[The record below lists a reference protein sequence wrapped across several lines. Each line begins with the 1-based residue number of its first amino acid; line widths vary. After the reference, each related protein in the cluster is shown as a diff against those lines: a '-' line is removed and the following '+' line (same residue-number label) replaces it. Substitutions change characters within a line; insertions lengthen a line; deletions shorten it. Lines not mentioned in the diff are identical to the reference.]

1 MGWQRDR
8 SGTQYSAGGTVE
20 KAIFSITCTTCR
32 ARLAVRSEAAIGTIL
47 EGPKCESMVHS
58 GPPEGWSTA
67 QSPGQEPLPTDS
79 TAPPSLDRVS
89 ETPLTLELDPAANS
103 LLGRLFQHLWVLGG
117 SAFVAIAVV
126 AWGLWALLETSQPPP
141 ESAALTSERPAT
153 AVAGYD
159 TEQPSSPPG
168 PQTEGVQSPDNA
180 ADDAAAG
187 ENTSGPSSLEPP
199 TSTTEPPSI
208 PSSPSATEP
217 SAKSEPAAAE
227 LPFLFPPAAEND
239 VEEDSPPIEIRKLPP
254 SPVDVAARLAD
265 PLAEIELNDVPLIG
279 VMDLLSSMST
289 VPITLDA
296 DMLAQLGVAPRDRV
310 TLRLGSTTIGD
321 ALRTAV
327 AKRGLSVAID
337 GGGLI
342 VTAPAD
348 YRETPRKIR
357 YTVSD
362 LAGEDQAALEK
373 LATMIRNLVA
383 PQSWRGNGGEGSI
396 EPVGNALLVVQTG
409 DVHRRILIFCEKLRN
424 ARRLPLRSRE
434 DPRLFTLA
442 TRADRA
448 RKTLDRP
455 VTVNFHEPAPLARIL
470 AYLSQVTGVDILVDR
485 ASLALAD
492 TSDQVEATLTAR
504 KQRLGEA
511 LTALL
516 RPLGLTYRIVGDE
529 LIQVTTEEAA
539 EERLELEFLPIGHW
553 LDRGGSAERL
563 AEQLKARVAPVSW
576 SDVGGEADIYFDAP
590 SGCLIVLQSQPAQAA
605 IQQLLA
611 TPPKGK

>member
-1 MGWQRDR
+1 M
-8 SGTQYSAGGTVE
+8 E

-32 ARLAVRSEAAIGTIL
+32 ARLAVRSEVAIGTIL
-47 EGPKCESMVHS
+47 ECPKCESMVHIV
-58 GPPEGWSTA
+58 PPEGWRPA
-67 QSPGQEPLPTDS
+67 QSSGQEPLPTDS
-79 TAPPSLDRVS
+79 AAPPPLNHVS

-103 LLGRLFQHLWVLGG
+103 LLDRLFQHLWILGG
-117 SAFVAIAVV
+117 SAFVAVAVV
-126 AWGLWALLETSQPPP
+126 VWGLWSLPAPSGPPP

-153 AVAGYD
+153 AVAGNNI
-159 TEQPSSPPG
+159 EQPSSPPE
-168 PQTEGVQSPDNA
+168 PQSRDVHSPDNI
-180 ADDAAAG
+180 ADDAAAD
-187 ENTSGPSSLEPP
+187 ENTSGPPSLEPP
-199 TSTTEPPSI
+199 TSTTAPPSV
-208 PSSPSATEP
+208 PSSPSATKP
-217 SAKSEPAAAE
+217 STKSAP
-227 LPFLFPPAAEND
+227 LFPPAAENAA
-239 VEEDSPPIEIRKLPP
+239 EEDLPPIEIKKLPP
-254 SPVDVAARLAD
+254 APVDVAARLAD
-265 PLAEIELNDVPLIG
+265 PLVEIELNNVPLIG

-296 DMLAQLGVAPRDRV
+296 DVLAQLGVAPRDRV
-310 TLRLGSTTIGD
+310 ALRLGSTTIGD
-321 ALRTAV
+321 ALRTA
-327 AKRGLSVAID
+327 AAERGLSVAID

-383 PQSWRGNGGEGSI
+383 PQTWRGNGGEGSI
-396 EPVGNALLVVQTG
+396 EPEGNALLVVQTG

-424 ARRLPLRSRE
+424 ARGLPLRSRE
-434 DPRLFTLA
+434 DPRLFALT

-455 VTVNFHEPAPLARIL
+455 ATVNFHEPAPLARIL
-470 AYLSQVTGVDILVDR
+470 AYLSQATGVDILVDR

-539 EERLELEFLPIGHW
+539 EERLELEFHPISPW
-553 LDRGGSAERL
+553 LDRGIQAERL

-576 SDVGGEADIYFDAP
+576 SDVGGLADIYFDAP
-590 SGCLIVLQSQPAQAA
+590 SSCLIVLQSQPAQEA
-605 IQQLLA
+605 IQRLLA
-611 TPPKGK
+611 TPPDG

>member
-1 MGWQRDR
+1 M
-8 SGTQYSAGGTVE
+8 E
-20 KAIFSITCTTCR
+20 KAIFSITCTTCH

-47 EGPKCESMVHS
+47 ECPKCESMVHIV
-58 GPPEGWSTA
+58 PPEGWSPA

-79 TAPPSLDRVS
+79 TAPPPLDRVS
-89 ETPLTLELDPAANS
+89 ETPLTLELDPATNS
-103 LLGRLFQHLWVLGG
+103 LLGRLFQRLWILWG
-117 SAFVAIAVV
+117 SAFVAVAVV
-126 AWGLWALLETSQPPP
+126 VWGLWSLLAPSQPPP

-153 AVAGYD
+153 AGYD

-168 PQTEGVQSPDNA
+168 PQSGGVQSPDNA

-187 ENTSGPSSLEPP
+187 KNTSGPSSTEPP
-199 TSTTEPPSI
+199 TSTTETPSI

-227 LPFLFPPAAEND
+227 PTSLFPPAAEND
-239 VEEDSPPIEIRKLPP
+239 AEEDSPPIEIRKLPP
-254 SPVDVAARLAD
+254 PPVDVAARLAD

-296 DMLAQLGVAPRDRV
+296 DALAQLGVAPRDRV

-321 ALRTAV
+321 ALRTAA

-373 LATMIRNLVA
+373 LATMICNLVA

-396 EPVGNALLVVQTG
+396 EPEGNALLVVQTG

-424 ARRLPLRSRE
+424 ARHLPLRSRE
-434 DPRLFTLA
+434 DPRLFTPA

-455 VTVNFHEPAPLARIL
+455 ATVNFHEPAPLARIL
-470 AYLSQVTGVDILVDR
+470 AYLSQATGADILVDR
-485 ASLALAD
+485 AALALAD
-492 TSDQVEATLTAR
+492 TSDQVEATLTAQ

-539 EERLELEFLPIGHW
+539 EERLELEFHPIGLW
-553 LDRGGSAERL
+553 LDRGIQAERL

-590 SGCLIVLQSQPAQAA
+590 SGCLIVLQSQPAQAT

-611 TPPKGK
+611 TPPDR

>member
-1 MGWQRDR
+1 
-8 SGTQYSAGGTVE
+8 
-20 KAIFSITCTTCR
+20 
-32 ARLAVRSEAAIGTIL
+32 
-47 EGPKCESMVHS
+47 H
-58 GPPEGWSTA
+58 
-67 QSPGQEPLPTDS
+67 
-79 TAPPSLDRVS
+79 VS
-89 ETPLTLELDPAANS
+89 ETPLTLEFDPAANS
-103 LLGRLFQHLWVLGG
+103 LLDRLFQHLWILGG
-117 SAFVAIAVV
+117 SAFVAVAVV
-126 AWGLWALLETSQPPP
+126 VWGLLSLLAPSAPPS

-153 AVAGYD
+153 VVAGD
-159 TEQPSSPPG
+159 NAEQPSSPPEPRFG
-168 PQTEGVQSPDNA
+168 DVHSPDNA
-180 ADDAAAG
+180 ADNAAAG

-199 TSTTEPPSI
+199 TSTIAPPSI
-208 PSSPSATEP
+208 PSSPSATKP
-217 SAKSEPAAAE
+217 STKSAPAAE
-227 LPFLFPPAAEND
+227 PTPLFPPVEESAA
-239 VEEDSPPIEIRKLPP
+239 EEDSPPIEIKKLPP
-254 SPVDVAARLAD
+254 APVDVAARLAD
-265 PLAEIELNDVPLIG
+265 PLVEIELNDVPLIG

-310 TLRLGSTTIGD
+310 ALRLGSTTIGD
-321 ALRTAV
+321 ALRTA
-327 AKRGLSVAID
+327 AAERGLSVAID

-396 EPVGNALLVVQTG
+396 EPEGNALLVVQTG

-424 ARRLPLRSRE
+424 ARGLPLRSRE
-434 DPRLFTLA
+434 DPRLFALT

-455 VTVNFHEPAPLARIL
+455 ATVNFHEPAPLARIL
-470 AYLSQVTGVDILVDR
+470 AYLSQATGVDILVDR

-529 LIQVTTEEAA
+529 LIQATTEEAA
-539 EERLELEFLPIGHW
+539 EERLELEFHPIGPW
-553 LDRGGSAERL
+553 LDRGIQAERL

-576 SDVGGEADIYFDAP
+576 SDVGGLADIYFDAP

-605 IQQLLA
+605 IQRLLA
-611 TPPKGK
+611 TPPDR

>member
-1 MGWQRDR
+1 M
-8 SGTQYSAGGTVE
+8 E

-32 ARLAVRSEAAIGTIL
+32 ARLAVRSQSAIGTIL
-47 EGPKCESMVHS
+47 ECPKCESMVHIV
-58 GPPEGWSTA
+58 PPEGWSPA
-67 QSPGQEPLPTDS
+67 QSPGQELLPTDS

-89 ETPLTLELDPAANS
+89 ETPLTLELDPATNS
-103 LLGRLFQHLWVLGG
+103 LLGRLFQRLWVLWG
-117 SAFVAIAVV
+117 SAFVAVAVV
-126 AWGLWALLETSQPPP
+126 VWGLWSLLVPSGPPS
-141 ESAALTSERPAT
+141 ESADLTSERPAT

-159 TEQPSSPPG
+159 TEQISSPPG
-168 PQTEGVQSPDNA
+168 SQSESVQNPNNA
-180 ADDAAAG
+180 ADDAVAG
-187 ENTSGPSSLEPP
+187 ENTSGQSSPDPP
-199 TSTTEPPSI
+199 TSTTETPSI

-217 SAKSEPAAAE
+217 PKKSEPAAVE
-227 LPFLFPPAAEND
+227 PPSLFPPAAEND
-239 VEEDSPPIEIRKLPP
+239 AEEDSPPIEIRKLPP
-254 SPVDVAARLAD
+254 APVDVAARLAD
-265 PLAEIELNDVPLIG
+265 PLAKIELNNIQLIG

-289 VPITLDA
+289 IPITFDA
-296 DMLAQLGVAPRDRV
+296 DALAQLGVAPRDRV

-321 ALRTAV
+321 ALRAVV
-327 AKRGLSVAID
+327 AKRGLSVTID
-337 GGGLI
+337 GGGLV

-362 LAGEDQAALEK
+362 LAGEDKTALEK
-373 LATMIRNLVA
+373 LAALIRNLVA

-396 EPVGNALLVVQTG
+396 EPEGKALLVMQSG
-409 DVHRRILIFCEKLRN
+409 DVHRRILIFCEKLRK
-424 ARRLPLRSRE
+424 ARELPLRSRK

-442 TRADRA
+442 TLADRA

-470 AYLSQVTGVDILVDR
+470 VFLSQVTGADILVDR

-492 TSDQVEATLTAR
+492 TSDQVEATLTAQ
-504 KQRLGEA
+504 KQKLGEA
-511 LTALL
+511 LTELL
-516 RPLGLTYRIVGDE
+516 RPLGLTYRIVGNE
-529 LIQVTTEEAA
+529 LIQVTTKEAA
-539 EERLELEFLPIGHW
+539 EERMELEFHPIGPW
-553 LDRGGSAERL
+553 LDRGIQAERL

-611 TPPKGK
+611 TPPGS